1 MNKHIIS
8 DSYTHSFNLALKMHF
23 LLLKENQSKED
34 TMVQYLELV
43 LKRDFACGWR
53 HTVEKVRVF
62 FEKAPEV
69 GPKEMT
75 EEIDWKDRAAKNW
88 YY

>member
-1 MNKHIIS
+1 MTNGHG
-8 DSYTHSFNLALKMHF
+8 TQLR
-23 LLLKENQSKED
+23 ED

-43 LKRDFACGWR
+43 LKRDFTSGWK

-62 FEKAPEV
+62 FEKTPAQ
-69 GPKEMT
+69 GTKEKT
-75 EEIDWKDRAAKNW
+75 EPIDWKDRAGKNW

>member
-1 MNKHIIS
+1 LYSIF
-8 DSYTHSFNLALKMHF
+8 DLALNVQY

-43 LKRDFACGWR
+43 LKRDLAAGWR
-53 HTVEKVRVF
+53 HTVEKVGLF
-62 FEKAPEV
+62 FEKTSEV
-69 GPKEMT
+69 DPKEKT
-75 EEIDWKDRAAKNW
+75 EELDWRDRSGKNW

>member
-1 MNKHIIS
+1 MVME
-8 DSYTHSFNLALKMHF
+8 A
-23 LLLKENQSKED
+23 QSKED

-43 LKRDFACGWR
+43 LKRDLTPGWK
-53 HTVEKVRVF
+53 HAVEKVRVF
-62 FEKAPEV
+62 FEKRSAADPRE
-69 GPKEMT
+69 KA

>member
-1 MNKHIIS
+1 ME
-8 DSYTHSFNLALKMHF
+8 T
-23 LLLKENQSKED
+23 QSKED

-43 LKRDFACGWR
+43 LKRDFASGWK
-53 HTVEKVRVF
+53 HTLEKVKVF
-62 FEKAPEV
+62 FEKTPAT
-69 GPKEMT
+69 GSKEKT

>member
-1 MNKHIIS
+1 ME
-8 DSYTHSFNLALKMHF
+8 T
-23 LLLKENQSKED
+23 QSRED

-43 LKRDFACGWR
+43 LKRDFATGWK

-62 FEKAPEV
+62 FEKTSEE
-69 GPKEMT
+69 GPKEKA
-75 EEIDWKDRAAKNW
+75 EEIDWRDRAAKNW

>member
-1 MNKHIIS
+1 
-8 DSYTHSFNLALKMHF
+8 
-23 LLLKENQSKED
+23 
-34 TMVQYLELV
+34 MVQYLELV
-43 LKRDFACGWR
+43 FKQDFASGWR

-62 FEKAPEV
+62 FEKKHQVDQRE
-69 GPKEMT
+69 KT